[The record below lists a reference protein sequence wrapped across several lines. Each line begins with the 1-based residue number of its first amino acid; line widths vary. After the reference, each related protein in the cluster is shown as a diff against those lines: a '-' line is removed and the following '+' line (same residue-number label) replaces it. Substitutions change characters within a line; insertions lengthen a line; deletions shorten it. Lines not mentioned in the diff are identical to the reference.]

1 MSSLYSKAK
10 TLWENSFIY
19 KGIEK
24 SINKKFRK
32 QLKNDDFSILCS
44 NCIGGCIYH
53 RLGKRFLSPTIN
65 MWMTQPDFVTFLL
78 RLDDYL
84 CSPVRFIETEES
96 TPCGKIG
103 GVDSPEILLHFNHAK
118 TQEEA
123 EKHWIERRGRIN
135 KENLYIILYNLD
147 GVTEEQLH
155 LLDHYPCR
163 NKVVLT
169 AKELPGV
176 SWSKFIK
183 RPNHGQYPDSYLGR
197 DVFGIRH
204 YEKKWDFVGFL
215 NK

>member
-32 QLKNDDFSILCS
+32 QLKNDDFTILCS

-65 MWMTQPDFVTFLL
+65 MWMLQPDFVTFLL
-78 RLDDYL
+78 HLDDYL
-84 CSPVRFIETEES
+84 KESVVFVPTGES

-103 GVDSPEILLHFNHAK
+103 GGTIPEILLHFNHAK
-118 TQEEA
+118 SSEEA
-123 EKHWIERRGRIN
+123 DTQWNDRKKRIN
-135 KENLYIILYNLD
+135 KDNLYIIMYYLD

-155 LLDHYPCR
+155 LLDDYSCK

-176 SWSKFIK
+176 AWSKFIQ

-197 DVFGIRH
+197 DVFGRRH